1 MDNQYCIKE
10 ALFQRLK
17 FIDTELAEDL
27 HRRMP
32 EVKTVTELNTFFHQ
46 FLALYQEN
54 TFQLREALRD
64 TDFITWYIFFNAH
77 IVPFLVHHRL
87 PPMTNTKV
95 DATYHDNLVQAAQ
108 SLATS
113 VG

>member
-1 MDNQYCIKE
+1 MDNQYSIKE

-32 EVKTVTELNTFFHQ
+32 EVKNVSELNTFFHQ
-46 FLALYQEN
+46 FLAMYEEP
-54 TFQLREALRD
+54 TRDLREALKD
-64 TDFITWYIFFNAH
+64 TDFITWYIFFTAH

-95 DATYHDNLVQAAQ
+95 QATYNAYVAV
-108 SLATS
+108 ATPD
-113 VG
+113 GIDTK